1 MTIEELIGEYEKKA
15 ADIRS
20 SMTVHEKM
28 GAGQYYRHK
37 LAMISDFIR
46 ELKKVELPGWIPCS
60 DQLPETEEMVL
71 VSCETK
77 KGYKSVNR
85 AYHSNGFWH
94 GSGSMSGV
102 VAWQPLPD
110 PYEGE
115 VDG

>member
-1 MTIEELIGEYEKKA
+1 MTVKDLIAEYESRA
-15 ADIRS
+15 ATLREE
-20 SMTVHEKM
+20 MPEHERM
-28 GAGQYYRHK
+28 GSGQYYRHK
-37 LAMISDFIR
+37 LAMIEEFIR

-60 DQLPETEEMVL
+60 DHMPETGEMVL

-102 VAWQPLPD
+102 VAWQPLPV
-110 PYEGE
+110 PYDGE
-115 VDG
+115 VFE